1 MQVNELAKKSG
12 APAHVVRYYTQI
24 RLLKPKRDR
33 HNDYRQYS
41 QSDVCR
47 VRFIR
52 RARLLGFT
60 LRDVRA
66 IFRDADRSVSPC
78 ADVRKII
85 KARAS
90 ENHARLVELTSLQ
103 TCVDNTVALWETTLD
118 QPPDRDSLHHLIDAV
133 AHTEGDLTG
142 VRGTSCP
149 VCPNAT

>member
-1 MQVNELAKKSG
+1 VQVNELAKKSG

-24 RLLKPKRDR
+24 RLLKPRRDR

-66 IFRDADRSVSPC
+66 IFRDADRGVSPC
-78 ADVRKII
+78 AEVREII

-90 ENHARLVELTSLQ
+90 ENHARLAELTRLQ
-103 TCVDNTVALWETTLD
+103 ACVDNTVALWEATPD
-118 QPPDRDSLHHLIDAV
+118 QAPDRDSLHHLIDVV

-142 VRGTSCP
+142 AQGTSCP
-149 VCPNAT
+149 VCLNAT